1 MGCEC
6 LKPEEMTRE
15 IRTYNTEEK
24 EIYIKL
30 KNEKI
35 KDMDT
40 YINSIKTSDKNT
52 FNQNKNNE
60 IFPSSKNYNN
70 KKYFSQEKINE
81 NIYTTK
87 NNSNDETT
95 KKTIDKLYKKNQIL
109 NRRIKKNQKA
119 FTNNNNIKNDNN
131 LINNN
136 KIILDKNKPKL
147 KIAKIKKH
155 YNIKEELPKDEFSK
169 YIFEHINKLRGD
181 PQSFIQNI
189 EEAKSFIVRNKNNKL
204 IYKKNIKVS
213 LSQGLLAFEEA
224 ISILKFCKPMNKLI
238 FEPNLV
244 VKLPETEENIID
256 RNYFKNE
263 VKSMILKG
271 IPIQA
276 YWRDI
281 IKEPETSFLM
291 MIVDDTGLKAGLKRK
306 DILDPNMKY
315 IGICSITI
323 GKRFVCFMTFSN
335 CNH

>member
-15 IRTYNTEEK
+15 IKTYNTEEK

-35 KDMDT
+35 RDMDT

-60 IFPSSKNYNN
+60 IFPSSKNNNN
-70 KKYFSQEKINE
+70 KIFFSQEKIIE
-81 NIYTTK
+81 NIYTSK
-87 NNSNDETT
+87 NNSNDETA
-95 KKTIDKLYKKNQIL
+95 KKTIDKLYNRNQIL
-109 NRRIKKNQKA
+109 NRRFKKNQKA
-119 FTNNNNIKNDNN
+119 LTNNNNIKNDNII
-131 LINNN
+131 INNN
-136 KIILDKNKPKL
+136 KIILDKNKPKG
-147 KIAKIKKH
+147 KIAKIKKT
-155 YNIKEELPKDEFSK
+155 YKIKEELPKDEFSK
-169 YIFEHINKLRGD
+169 YIFEHINKLRAD

-238 FEPNLV
+238 FDPNLV
-244 VKLPETEENIID
+244 VKLPETEEDILN

-263 VKSMILKG
+263 IKSMILKG

-315 IGICSITI
+315 IGICSTTI

-335 CNH
+335 CKH